1 MSERIK
7 IINEKVISDRWF
19 TLKDISFDYTKNN
32 GEVQRQ
38 DRVVYHKDNYS
49 AILLYNSN
57 KNSIILTKQ
66 FRMPAYINTPAD
78 GFVIEVCAGMLD
90 NDSPEEA
97 VIREAEEETG
107 YRVKQVQK
115 VFECYTSPGTLSELA
130 HLYVGEY
137 EDNMKVTEGG
147 GTDADEDIEVLE
159 TPFRAA
165 LEMVKTGEIKD
176 AKTIM
181 LIQYAQL
188 QGLLK

>member
-1 MSERIK
+1 MKDRIK

-19 TLKDISFDYTKNN
+19 TLKDISFDYTRNN

-38 DRVVYHKDNYS
+38 DRVVYHKGNY
-49 AILLYNSN
+49 AALLLYNRE
-57 KNSIILTKQ
+57 KQTIILTKQ
-66 FRMPAYINTPAD
+66 FRMPAYMNKPED
-78 GFVIEVCAGMLD
+78 GFVTEVCAGMLD
-90 NDSPEEA
+90 NDSPEKA

-107 YRVKQVQK
+107 YRVTEVQM

-130 HLYVGEY
+130 HLYIGEY
-137 EDNMKVTEGG
+137 DDSMKVNAGG

-159 TPFRAA
+159 TSFKAA

-188 QGLLK
+188 QGLLQ

>member
-1 MSERIK
+1 MKDRIK

-19 TLKDISFDYTKNN
+19 TLKDISFDYTRNN

-38 DRVVYHKDNYS
+38 DRVVYHKGNY
-49 AILLYNSN
+49 AALLLYNRE
-57 KNSIILTKQ
+57 KQTIILTKQ
-66 FRMPAYINTPAD
+66 FRMPAYINTPED
-78 GFVIEVCAGMLD
+78 GFVTEVCAGMLD
-90 NDSPEEA
+90 NDSPEKA

-107 YRVKQVQK
+107 YRVTEVQK

-130 HLYVGEY
+130 HLYIGEY
-137 EDNMKVTEGG
+137 DDSMKVNAGG

-159 TPFRAA
+159 TSFKAA

-188 QGLLK
+188 QGLLQ